1 MMSAPT
7 SAAAGPQLPA
17 HLTSLTIGYVLLQV
31 FSTNF
36 VLADKQAAAEYDLN
50 PPQPYAEALTR
61 IWPAGQTLVQWPPS
75 AYVSPE
81 VLDKTANWGQP
92 TEQAILLF
100 RRAGWLA
107 PRLSER
113 PPRCEL
119 VARRSI
125 RVIRA
130 GQAADA
136 E

>member
-7 SAAAGPQLPA
+7 SAADPQLPA

-36 VLADKQAAAEYDLN
+36 ADKQAAAEYDLN

-119 VARRSI
+119 AAGRSMT
-125 RVIRA
+125 VIRA
-130 GQAADA
+130 GQGADVG
-136 E
+136 